1 MADATKGAAMDLAKR
16 MRQSP
21 YHRWLGVEL
30 TRVEPGDVEVRLPF
44 REEFLASDD
53 RANVHGGIIS
63 TLADLT
69 TCFAM
74 MSSTGGD
81 APNMNLHVDYLRM
94 VGPDTDLIARGRTVK
109 AGRTVGVADVEIRT
123 DGGRLVA
130 VGRSTLVNGAPPRE
144 TLTGGRKAQV

>member
-1 MADATKGAAMDLAKR
+1 MNLADKIA
-16 MRQSP
+16 QSP

-30 TRVEPGDVEVRLPF
+30 LRADAGEVEVRLPF

-53 RANVHGGIIS
+53 RLSVHGGIIS

-74 MSSTGGD
+74 MSATGRD
-81 APNMNLHVDYLRM
+81 APNMNLQVDYLRM

-109 AGRTVGVADVEIRT
+109 AGRSVGVADVEIRAPS
-123 DGGRLVA
+123 GRLVA
-130 VGRSTLVNGAPPRE
+130 VGRSTLANAAPSRE
-144 TLTGGRKAQV
+144 TLTQSGNEQRAKG

>member
-1 MADATKGAAMDLAKR
+1 MDLAKKIA
-16 MRQSP
+16 QSP

-30 TRVEPGDVEVRLPF
+30 LSAKPGEVEARLPF

-53 RANVHGGIIS
+53 RLSVHGGIIS

-74 MSSTGGD
+74 MSATGRD

-94 VGPDTDLIARGRTVK
+94 VGPDTDLIARGKAVK
-109 AGRTVGVADVEIRT
+109 TGRNVGVADVEIRT
-123 DGGRLVA
+123 LSGRLVA
-130 VGRSTLVNGAPPRE
+130 VGRSTLVNNAPPRE
-144 TLTGGRKAQV
+144 TLTRE

>member
-1 MADATKGAAMDLAKR
+1 MNLQDR
-16 MRQSP
+16 MRQAP

-30 TRVEPGDVEVRLPF
+30 IRADPGDVEVRLPF

-74 MSSTGGD
+74 MSSTGKD
-81 APNMNLHVDYLRM
+81 APNMNLQVDYLRM
-94 VGPDTDLIARGRTVK
+94 VGPDTDLIARGRAVK
-109 AGRTVGVADVEIRT
+109 TGRTVGVADVEIRST
-123 DGGRLVA
+123 DGRLVA
-130 VGRSTLVNGAPPRE
+130 VGRSTLVNSAPDRS
-144 TLTGGRKAQV
+144 TLTNSNPS

>member
-1 MADATKGAAMDLAKR
+1 MDLAKKIA
-16 MRQSP
+16 QSP

-30 TRVEPGDVEVRLPF
+30 LSAKPGEVEARLPF

-53 RANVHGGIIS
+53 RLSVHGGIIS

-74 MSSTGGD
+74 MSATGRD

-94 VGPDTDLIARGRTVK
+94 VGPDTDLIARGRAVK
-109 AGRTVGVADVEIRT
+109 TGRTVGVADVEIRT
-123 DGGRLVA
+123 LSGRLVA
-130 VGRSTLVNGAPPRE
+130 VGRSTLVNNAPPRE
-144 TLTGGRKAQV
+144 TLTRE